1 MRQRFERW
9 SGPAW
14 TTLLFL
20 LVAFATASCRPAI
33 PVEAKAEATEN
44 PNSGSNRKQ
53 GGIRTTGVVK
63 AIRSFRVQAPQI
75 TGASGGRLTLT
86 SLVANG
92 AMVKEGDTIAEF
104 DSTAQLDA
112 ARDAQAR
119 YDDFSFQVKQK
130 AAENTAASESRLFDI
145 KQAEADRDK
154 AILQLTKG
162 PVLSVLDREKNEIK
176 AEAARRKL
184 ESLRKIH
191 DYRKSTEGAALRVLE
206 LQRERQKLAVQRS
219 ESNAET
225 LVLKAKISGMVGLE
239 QRWRGGSVGVAQIG
253 DQLYP
258 GEPLVQIFDPQ
269 DMEVEALVGE
279 PDGAALKP
287 GALALVSL
295 DAYSDT
301 TFEARL
307 EKASPV
313 AAAPLGSPIKN
324 FTARFRLLQRDKRL
338 LPDLSA
344 AVIILPAGKQP

>member
-1 MRQRFERW
+1 MHQKFEVRR
-9 SGPAW
+9 GPDW
-14 TTLLFL
+14 TVLLFL
-20 LVAFATASCRPAI
+20 LTVFVTSSCRSAL
-33 PVEAKAEATEN
+33 PVEAKAEPSDN
-44 PNSGSNRKQ
+44 PKPAVDRTQ
-53 GGIRTTGVVK
+53 GGVRTTGVVK

-75 TGASGGRLTLT
+75 TGSAGGRLTLT
-86 SLVANG
+86 TLVANG
-92 AMVKEGDTIAEF
+92 ALVKEGDIIAEF

-119 YDDFSFQVKQK
+119 YDDFSYQVKQK
-130 AAENTAASESRLFDI
+130 AAENTAASEGRLFDI
-145 KQAEADRDK
+145 KQAEADRAK
-154 AILQLTKG
+154 ASLQLTKG
-162 PVLSVLDREKNEIK
+162 PVLSILDREKNEIK
-176 AEAARRKL
+176 AEAARLKL
-184 ESLRKIH
+184 ESLKKIH
-191 DYRKSTEGAALRVLE
+191 EYRNSTEAAALRVLE

-219 ESNAET
+219 ESNAQT
-225 LVLKAKISGMVGLE
+225 LVLKAKIAGMVGLE

-295 DAYSDT
+295 DAYADT

-307 EKASPV
+307 EKSSPV

-324 FTARFRLLQRDKRL
+324 FTARFRLLQRDNRL

-344 AVIILPAGKQP
+344 AVIILPEGKKP